1 MLATVFST
9 NTIYEHNVNIRI
21 LPAPAYIH
29 ISSRT
34 FGHQWGRL
42 TRKSITYQNVT
53 TYKGRH
59 QENNL
64 GEVVRAGGR
73 DSNRLFSIFRSIN
86 KAKVGLGQSS
96 GECFRITT
104 LLFFSENTPASLSK
118 LCKYIL
124 MTKIWK
130 LYKNDV

>member
-1 MLATVFST
+1 M
-9 NTIYEHNVNIRI
+9 NIRI

-42 TRKSITYQNVT
+42 TRKSITYHNVT

-64 GEVVRAGGR
+64 GEAGGVGR
-73 DSNRLFSIFRSIN
+73 DSITLFSIFRSIN

-96 GECFRITT
+96 GECFTINTV
-104 LLFFSENTPASLSK
+104 LFSENTPASLSK
-118 LCKYIL
+118 LCQ
-124 MTKIWK
+124 
-130 LYKNDV
+130 

>member
-42 TRKSITYQNVT
+42 TRKSITYQNVI

-64 GEVVRAGGR
+64 GEVGRAGGGGR
-73 DSNRLFSIFRSIN
+73 DSITLFSIFRSIN

-96 GECFRITT
+96 GECFKITT
-104 LLFFSENTPASLSK
+104 VLFSENTPASLSK
-118 LCKYIL
+118 LCQ
-124 MTKIWK
+124 
-130 LYKNDV
+130 